1 MKRGMAWGA
10 AALAA
15 SALGMGLPSGRAE
28 AAPAAAP
35 TVAAPAASLDQLK
48 RDLGGEDDG
57 AAIEAAQKLGALG
70 ATNPKAVDVLLDAL
84 ALGATPRVQGAILA
98 ALGGRKDPRA
108 VDVLVHYAKNRNVDV
123 RKRAV
128 AALAELPGDRAVP
141 TLVASLSDPAE
152 EVRAV
157 AAGALGKRK
166 EKSATEKLVKLLE
179 KRDAAAATALGAVG
193 TPELAH
199 RLAEMIGAVPDGL
212 LATALGEMIK
222 RPDFGPDA
230 VKLDVVKT
238 LAKIPGIDSTTALIE
253 YVARTEKD
261 KALPSRVE
269 AQKIV
274 DQRSAAQ

>member
-1 MKRGMAWGA
+1 MKRVIVWGA
-10 AALAA
+10 AALWVA
-15 SALGMGLPSGRAE
+15 SSGIAGRVAS
-28 AAPAAAP
+28 
-35 TVAAPAASLDQLK
+35 AAPAASAAGAPAGNVEQLK
-48 RDLGGEDDG
+48 RDLNGEDDG
-57 AAIEAAQKLGALG
+57 AAIDAAQKLGALG
-70 ATNPKAVDVLLDAL
+70 ATNPKAVDALLDAL
-84 ALGATPRVQGAILA
+84 ALGASPRVQAAILG

-108 VDVLVHYAKNRNVDV
+108 VDVLVHYTKNRNVEV
-123 RKRAV
+123 RKKAV

-141 TLVASLSDPAE
+141 TLVAALSDPSE

-166 EKSATEKLVKLLE
+166 DKSSTDKLLKLME
-179 KRDAAAATALGAVG
+179 KKDAAAATALGAVG
-193 TPELAH
+193 TPELA
-199 RLAEMIGAVPDGL
+199 RKMAEMIGAVPDGL

-222 RPDFGPDA
+222 RPDFGPDP

-238 LAKIPGIDSTTALIE
+238 LSKIPGIDSTTALIE

-274 DQRSAAQ
+274 DQRSSAQ